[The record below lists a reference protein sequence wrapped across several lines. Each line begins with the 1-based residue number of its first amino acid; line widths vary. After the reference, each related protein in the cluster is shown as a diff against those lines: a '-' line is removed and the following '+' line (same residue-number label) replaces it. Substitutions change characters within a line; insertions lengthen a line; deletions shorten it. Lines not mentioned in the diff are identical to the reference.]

1 MENRASANRTKPEAE
16 SRSMVASADV
26 FRGGA
31 GNGKGGGIS
40 GKCRE
45 NTAGAL
51 LAREA
56 VANASTQRITLN
68 FDAELSAAT

>member
-1 MENRASANRTKPEAE
+1 
-16 SRSMVASADV
+16 MVACADV

-40 GKCRE
+40 GKRRE
-45 NTAGAL
+45 HTAGAL

-56 VANASTQRITLN
+56 VANASTQRIALN
-68 FDAELSAAT
+68 FDAELSAAA